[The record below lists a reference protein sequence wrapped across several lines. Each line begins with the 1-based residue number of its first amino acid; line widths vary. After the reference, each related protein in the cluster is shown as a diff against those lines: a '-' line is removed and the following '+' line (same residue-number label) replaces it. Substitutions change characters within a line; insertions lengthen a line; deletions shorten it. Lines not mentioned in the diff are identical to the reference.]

1 MGGQRRVSGGRVI
14 SLVVAITLLVT
25 TLVRGSPANAANA
38 SCEEIGDRITHWS
51 EEEVKEGLTTSRLGA
66 LQELIPLLVDCSET
80 EITGHGEMGSDVGR
94 WRVLVD
100 VYFNADDVDRVICLM
115 EKESGGNPNALNRSS
130 GAAGLMQVM
139 PSWAGVFGYT
149 PDDLFDPIV
158 NLWIARQIRDQQ
170 GWDAWTPYLRG
181 SCR

>member
-1 MGGQRRVSGGRVI
+1 MGGHRLGFGALKSSAVVVI
-14 SLVVAITLLVT
+14 ALLVAT
-25 TLVRGSPANAANA
+25 MAAGSPALAA
-38 SCEEIGDRITHWS
+38 SPDCDEIWDRIAHWS

-66 LQELIPLLVDCSET
+66 LQELIPLLVDCSEA
-80 EITGHGEMGSDVGR
+80 EITGHGEMGPDVGR

-158 NLWIARQIRDQQ
+158 NLWIASQIREQQ
-170 GWDAWTPYLRG
+170 GWGAWSPYLRG